1 MDRTSLTFCIGALA
15 LFVAVAAIA
24 YPFAAVPAD
33 KLARAATPQRAEALG
48 SIDVGHGFGEVPVST
63 LMDYYISNPPAK
75 AAAGTASAPRIRF
88 GGC

>member
-15 LFVAVAAIA
+15 LFVAISALA
-24 YPFAAVPAD
+24 YPFAAIPPD
-33 KLARAATPQRAEALG
+33 KLARAATPQPAEALG

-75 AAAGTASAPRIRF
+75 PAAGAAAAPHIRF

>member
-15 LFVAVAAIA
+15 LFVAISAIA
-24 YPFAAVPAD
+24 FPFAAIPAD
-33 KLARAATPQRAEALG
+33 KLARAATPQPAEALG
-48 SIDVGHGFGEVPVST
+48 SVDVGHGFGEVPVST

-75 AAAGTASAPRIRF
+75 AAGGPAAAPHVRF